1 MTSIQDVAN
10 AAYLLGDQAKAL
22 AQQSLMC
29 AETVERHSSR
39 LYAIVRGSAS
49 GEQAVRQIGIASRA
63 IRDSATKMQTL
74 DSAVQTFISY
84 LTK

>member
-1 MTSIQDVAN
+1 
-10 AAYLLGDQAKAL
+10 
-22 AQQSLMC
+22 MC

-74 DSAVQTFISY
+74 DSAVQTFISD

>member
-49 GEQAVRQIGIASRA
+49 RLCDEDADARFSG
-63 IRDSATKMQTL
+63 TNL
-74 DSAVQTFISY
+74 Y
-84 LTK
+84 